1 MKRTLIIVGAVVGLL
16 LVGYF
21 VMGRNGGS
29 SNADLLTQVIRG
41 EFRVEVTTTGELE
54 AKKSTNIMGPANGLR
69 QARLYEI
76 TIQNIV
82 PEGTQVKKGQWVA
95 SLDPSTLNDRIADAQ
110 NEYEQS
116 ASQYDQTQLDT
127 ALELRAARDEI
138 ENLRYGLREAELQVE
153 QSAYEPPATQEKLK
167 IDLEKAKK
175 KLVQAQENYE
185 LKVAK
190 AKAQMRE
197 AAAKLREDRSTLDFL
212 MDLNQQFR
220 IMAPEDGMVIYR
232 RDWNGKRVGA
242 GDRINAWDPTVATLP
257 DLSKMVSRT
266 YVNEVDIR
274 RIKSGQEVTIGL
286 DAYPDK
292 RLTGVVT
299 RVANVGEQK
308 KNSDAK
314 VFEVSIEVNEADT
327 TLRPAM
333 TTSNTIVAEVVTD
346 VLYIPLECLHS
357 QGDTLTYVY
366 IPKGAGISRQ
376 EVQVGASNANEAV
389 ILAGLDE
396 GQDLYLSIPESS
408 RVASSTLLLEEADK
422 QLTAER

>member
-21 VMGRNGGS
+21 VMGRS
-29 SNADLLTQVIRG
+29 SASSDADLITQVVRG

-69 QARLYEI
+69 QARLYEV

-82 PEGTQVKKGQWVA
+82 PEGTKVRKGQWVA

-153 QSAYEPPATQEKLK
+153 QSAFEPPATQEKLK

-175 KLVQAQENYE
+175 KLVQAKENYE

-212 MDLNQQFR
+212 MNLNQEFR

-232 RDWNGKRVGA
+232 RNWNGKRIAA
-242 GDRINAWDPTVATLP
+242 GDQINAWDPTVATLP

-274 RIKSGQEVTIGL
+274 RIKSGQEVEIGL

-333 TTSNTIVAEVVTD
+333 TTSNTIVAEVVSD

-357 QGDTLTYVY
+357 QGDTLTFVY
-366 IPKGAGISRQ
+366 IPKGSGISRQ
-376 EVQVGASNANEAV
+376 EVRVGASNANEAV
-389 ILAGLDE
+389 IVAGLEE
-396 GQDLYLSIPESS
+396 GQDLFLSIPESS
-408 RVASSTLLLEEADK
+408 RVSSNAIRLEDDDE
-422 QLTAER
+422 QLTANR

>member
-1 MKRTLIIVGAVVGLL
+1 
-16 LVGYF
+16 
-21 VMGRNGGS
+21 MGRS
-29 SNADLLTQVIRG
+29 SASSDADLITQVVRG

-69 QARLYEI
+69 QARLYEV

-82 PEGTQVKKGQWVA
+82 PEGTKVRKGQWVA

-153 QSAYEPPATQEKLK
+153 QSAFEPPATQEKLK

-175 KLVQAQENYE
+175 KLVQAKENYE

-212 MDLNQQFR
+212 MNLNQEFR

-232 RDWNGKRVGA
+232 RNWNGKRIAA
-242 GDRINAWDPTVATLP
+242 GDQINAWDPTVATLP

-274 RIKSGQEVTIGL
+274 RIKSGQEVEIGL

-333 TTSNTIVAEVVTD
+333 TTSNTIVAEVVSD

-357 QGDTLTYVY
+357 QGDTLTFVY
-366 IPKGAGISRQ
+366 IPKGSGISRQ
-376 EVQVGASNANEAV
+376 EVRVGASNANEAV
-389 ILAGLDE
+389 IVAGLEE
-396 GQDLYLSIPESS
+396 GQDLFLSIPESS
-408 RVASSTLLLEEADK
+408 RVSSNAIRLEDDDE
-422 QLTAER
+422 QLTANR

>member
-1 MKRTLIIVGAVVGLL
+1 M
-16 LVGYF
+16 VGYF
-21 VMGRNGGS
+21 VMGRS
-29 SNADLLTQVIRG
+29 SASSDADLITQVVRG

-69 QARLYEI
+69 QARLYEV

-82 PEGTQVKKGQWVA
+82 PEGTKVRKGQWVA

-153 QSAYEPPATQEKLK
+153 QSAFEPPATQEKLK

-175 KLVQAQENYE
+175 KLVQAKENYE

-212 MDLNQQFR
+212 MNLNQEFR

-232 RDWNGKRVGA
+232 RNWNGKRIAA
-242 GDRINAWDPTVATLP
+242 GDQINAWDPTVATLP

-274 RIKSGQEVTIGL
+274 RIKSGQEVEIGL

-333 TTSNTIVAEVVTD
+333 TTSNTIVAEVVSD

-357 QGDTLTYVY
+357 QGDTLTFVY
-366 IPKGAGISRQ
+366 IPKGSGISRQ
-376 EVQVGASNANEAV
+376 EVRVGASNANEAV
-389 ILAGLDE
+389 IVAGLEE
-396 GQDLYLSIPESS
+396 GQDLFLSIPESS
-408 RVASSTLLLEEADK
+408 RVSSNAIRLEDDDE
-422 QLTAER
+422 QLTANR